1 MKLREKRRALG
12 RYSKLASP
20 IKVERPDDGIP
31 TINII
36 VKGDVAGSVE
46 AILDVF
52 NTYGSD
58 DKCRLSIVHYGV
70 GPVTETD
77 LQIADAFGGKNISH
91 EESIDIISSISLN
104 ITHVK
109 SL

>member
-12 RYSKLASP
+12 RYIKLSSIQP
-20 IKVERPDDGIP
+20 IKVEKPDDEIP
-31 TINII
+31 TVNII

-70 GPVTETD
+70 GPITETD
-77 LQIADAFGGKNISH
+77 LQIADAFGGKNISYMKNQLIL
-91 EESIDIISSISLN
+91 SFL
-104 ITHVK
+104 
-109 SL
+109 